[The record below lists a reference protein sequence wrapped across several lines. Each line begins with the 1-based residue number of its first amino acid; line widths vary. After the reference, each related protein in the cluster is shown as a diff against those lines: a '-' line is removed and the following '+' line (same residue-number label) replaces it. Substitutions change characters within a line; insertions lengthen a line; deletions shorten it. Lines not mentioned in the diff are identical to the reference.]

1 MENHREEVCV
11 KIQKNDES
19 QEKASSEVNLDPGLP
34 AWRAERKEISVIK
47 ETWVLGL
54 RHSLLS

>member
-1 MENHREEVCV
+1 MCV

-34 AWRAERKEISVIK
+34 AWRAEKKEISVIK